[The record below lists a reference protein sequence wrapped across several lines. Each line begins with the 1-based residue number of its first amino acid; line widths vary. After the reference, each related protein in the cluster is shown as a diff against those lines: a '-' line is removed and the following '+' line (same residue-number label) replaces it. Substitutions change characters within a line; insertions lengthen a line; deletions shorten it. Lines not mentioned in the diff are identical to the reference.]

1 MSHGC
6 GVSVR
11 SVSVGQTLYT
21 KSGSG
26 GGGAALQKGREEGEL
41 ERQWLPSEREGD
53 TSESRMHFKQRDQN
67 VRRHGWNRV
76 P

>member
-1 MSHGC
+1 MWSEC
-6 GVSVR
+6 EECVSRTDTVHKER
-11 SVSVGQTLYT
+11 ARGR
-21 KSGSG
+21 
-26 GGGAALQKGREEGEL
+26 GAALQKGREEGEL